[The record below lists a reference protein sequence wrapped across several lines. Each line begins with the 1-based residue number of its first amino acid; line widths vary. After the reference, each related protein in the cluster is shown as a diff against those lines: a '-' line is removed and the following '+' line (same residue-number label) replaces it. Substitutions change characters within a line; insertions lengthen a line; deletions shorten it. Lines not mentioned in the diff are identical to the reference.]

1 MKNKGNIKP
10 LIDQKL
16 ISAISHPLR
25 VHILDTLGEG
35 TASPSD
41 LAREVGV
48 DVNYVAYHFKELE
61 KLGYVELVDTQQR
74 RGAVE
79 HYYRA
84 RTKVLLEDHAWERVP
99 LPLKRGFVAHLLQL
113 IATDLREALETG
125 SFQARESHLSRT
137 RFLVDEKGWDDLSTA
152 LRDTLEQVL
161 TIQAECSERLK
172 CADRGT
178 AVPVAVSI
186 AGFEIPPR
194 GGQSAGKVPPRD

>member
-1 MKNKGNIKP
+1 MKSKGNIKP

-16 ISAISHPLR
+16 VSALSHPLR
-25 VHILDTLGEG
+25 VHILDTISEG

-61 KLGYVELVDTQQR
+61 KLGYVELADTQQR

-84 RTKVLLEDHAWERVP
+84 KAKVFLEDPEWERVP
-99 LPLKRGFVAHLLQL
+99 LQLKRGFTADLLQM

-125 SFQARESHLSRT
+125 SFHARASHLSRT
-137 RFLVDEKGWDDLSTA
+137 RLLVDEDGWNEVTVV
-152 LRDTLEQVL
+152 LREALEQVL
-161 TIQAECSERLK
+161 TIQAECGERLK
-172 CADRGT
+172 GT
-178 AVPVAVSI
+178 DEEAIPVAVSI

-194 GGQSAGKVPPRD
+194 GGQSAGELPPHD